1 MGHPTL
7 LNRLIFNTV
16 KGVPSNKLLSK
27 AYLEKIQRP
36 NTEFSVLHAYSKGK
50 EDMTQIIICPLN
62 FYKVV

>member
-16 KGVPSNKLLSK
+16 KGVPSNKGLSK

-36 NTEFSVLHAYSKGK
+36 NTEFSVLHAYSKG
-50 EDMTQIIICPLN
+50 MRT
-62 FYKVV
+62 